1 MRVISHRAIVKYG
14 LKHSNAL
21 PALDTWYR
29 TTRRAAWKN
38 LADTRRDFPHAD
50 LVDDKTVFNIKG
62 NSHRLIAWIN
72 YRTQKVFILDVLTH
86 AEYDKGAWK
95 R

>member
-14 LKHSNAL
+14 LKHSDAL

-29 TTRRAAWKN
+29 ITRRAGWKHFV
-38 LADTRRDFPHAD
+38 DTRGDFPHAD
-50 LVDDKTVFNIKG
+50 VVDDKTVFNIKG
-62 NSHRLIAWIN
+62 NTYRLTAWIN
-72 YRTQKVFILDVLTH
+72 YRTQKVFILGIMTH
-86 AEYDKGAWK
+86 AEYDKGTWK